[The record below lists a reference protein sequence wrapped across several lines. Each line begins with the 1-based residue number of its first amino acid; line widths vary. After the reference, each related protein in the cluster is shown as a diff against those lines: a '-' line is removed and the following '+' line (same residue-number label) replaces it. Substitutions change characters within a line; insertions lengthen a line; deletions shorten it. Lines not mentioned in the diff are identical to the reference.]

1 MNFLQRYEKTARK
14 PNFTLK
20 NQFSDATIEQTTDSK
35 EDNQCGDNERPD
47 VGDSRGDGHIV
58 GMWNQAFTR
67 ELIVNHVAIYY
78 AIASIDIIIRYS

>member
-1 MNFLQRYEKTARK
+1 MTRK
-14 PNFTLK
+14 PNFALK
-20 NQFSDATIEQTTDSK
+20 NQFSDATIEQTANSK
-35 EDNQCGDNERPD
+35 ENNQCCNDERPD

-78 AIASIDIIIRYS
+78 AIASIDHLRYS